1 MVISRCPV
9 PACSEPASRYSI
21 PGVRVKDSKIL
32 FCFLL
37 NIKLAVPDAMAGGRL
52 TRVQD
57 RTSAAM
63 FGPGQRID
71 AAGTQGELRVT
82 RMKDFTNF
90 DLHLCVGPFVMS
102 GQHAGL
108 DNCINHTCGDRKLKS
123 VSCPQVS
130 LKLR

>member
-1 MVISRCPV
+1 
-9 PACSEPASRYSI
+9 
-21 PGVRVKDSKIL
+21 
-32 FCFLL
+32 
-37 NIKLAVPDAMAGGRL
+37 MAGGRL

-71 AAGTQGELRVT
+71 AAGTQGELPLTRV
-82 RMKDFTNF
+82 KDFANF

-108 DNCINHTCGDRKLKS
+108 DDCIDHRRGVRTLKS
-123 VSCPQVS
+123 VYSPQVP

>member
-1 MVISRCPV
+1 M
-9 PACSEPASRYSI
+9 SELDT
-21 PGVRVKDSKIL
+21 VIL

-37 NIKLAVPDAMAGGRL
+37 NIKLAVPDAKAGGRL

-71 AAGTQGELRVT
+71 AAGTREELRST

-102 GQHAGL
+102 GQHTGL
-108 DNCINHTCGDRKLKS
+108 DYCINHRSQKTEICLQSTG
-123 VSCPQVS
+123 
-130 LKLR
+130 

>member
-1 MVISRCPV
+1 
-9 PACSEPASRYSI
+9 
-21 PGVRVKDSKIL
+21 
-32 FCFLL
+32 
-37 NIKLAVPDAMAGGRL
+37 MAGGRL

-71 AAGTQGELRVT
+71 AAGTQGELHLT

-108 DNCINHTCGDRKLKS
+108 DNCINHTRGVRRLTS
-123 VSCPQVS
+123 VCSPQVN

>member
-1 MVISRCPV
+1 MVISKCPV
-9 PACSEPASRYSI
+9 PASSVPASRYSI
-21 PGVRVKDSKIL
+21 PGVRVKDTGIL

-37 NIKLAVPDAMAGGRL
+37 KISKLAVPDAMAGGHL

-57 RTSAAM
+57 RTSTAM

-71 AAGTQGELRVT
+71 AAGTQGELRLT

-102 GQHAGL
+102 
-108 DNCINHTCGDRKLKS
+108 
-123 VSCPQVS
+123 
-130 LKLR
+130 